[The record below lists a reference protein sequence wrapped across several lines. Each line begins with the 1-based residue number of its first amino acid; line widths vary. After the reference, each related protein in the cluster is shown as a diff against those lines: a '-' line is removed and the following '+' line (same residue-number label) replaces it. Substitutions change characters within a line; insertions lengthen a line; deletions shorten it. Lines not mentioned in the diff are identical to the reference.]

1 MCLNANGGARLGQH
15 ENGRPMKIGWT
26 YLTSSGGI
34 VIYRSP
40 ISEGRDV
47 GFEYSCLEE
56 LSGSVSD
63 PMIHEGEWP
72 EQAAR
77 SWILPDCEHIK
88 LLSVK
93 IGGAR
98 TIATV
103 VSCGSY

>member
-1 MCLNANGGARLGQH
+1 
-15 ENGRPMKIGWT
+15 MKIGWT

-47 GFEYSCLEE
+47 EFEYSCLEE

-77 SWILPDCEHIK
+77 SWILPDCVHIK
-88 LLSVK
+88 
-93 IGGAR
+93 
-98 TIATV
+98 
-103 VSCGSY
+103 

>member
-1 MCLNANGGARLGQH
+1 M
-15 ENGRPMKIGWT
+15 
-26 YLTSSGGI
+26 
-34 VIYRSP
+34 YRSP

-77 SWILPDCEHIK
+77 SWRLPDCVHIK
-88 LLSVK
+88 
-93 IGGAR
+93 
-98 TIATV
+98 
-103 VSCGSY
+103 